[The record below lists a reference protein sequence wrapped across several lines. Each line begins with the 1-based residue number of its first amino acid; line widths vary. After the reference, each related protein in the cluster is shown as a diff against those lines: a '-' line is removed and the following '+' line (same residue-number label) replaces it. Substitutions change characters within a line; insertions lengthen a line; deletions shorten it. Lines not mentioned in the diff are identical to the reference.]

1 MSSENDKI
9 KKKTIKTVTIL
20 RKEHFDKPGV
30 KEKLAEALEKIK
42 KGKEIYTLLLAF
54 VTTLIFFFDR
64 QIDGVV
70 YDQGSC
76 STS

>member
-20 RKEHFDKPGV
+20 RREHFEKPGV

-42 KGKEIYTLLLAF
+42 
-54 VTTLIFFFDR
+54 
-64 QIDGVV
+64 
-70 YDQGSC
+70 QGN
-76 STS
+76 